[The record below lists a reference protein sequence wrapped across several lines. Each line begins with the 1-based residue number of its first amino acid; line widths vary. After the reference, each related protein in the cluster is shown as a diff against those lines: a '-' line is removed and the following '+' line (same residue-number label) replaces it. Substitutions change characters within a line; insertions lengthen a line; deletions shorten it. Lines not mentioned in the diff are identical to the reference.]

1 MPSGIANGDGFGWL
15 ARSDDVRVDSAG
27 DSADDLGGWIEVE
40 CGDVFIADEDDVSVF
55 NEGLERLVGGGQ
67 GSRA

>member
-1 MPSGIANGDGFGWL
+1 MPCRVADGDGFGRL
-15 ARSDDVRVDSAG
+15 ARRDDIRVDSTG
-27 DSADDLGGWIEVE
+27 DSANDFGGWIEVE